1 MYSSLATVAVEMV
14 LIVELTLTS
23 SFFER
28 LQSSV
33 ERIINHRRF
42 PNMPKKQAVYGKRPK
57 AACSSTNIF
66 ASPDNNKRKAVETVN
81 ILSDNE
87 IEQRQNK
94 TLEAQSIHVESPSR
108 NRRPLGEIN
117 GNAVLHVEVPKEK
130 KKSTKS
136 KQSKT
141 KRRVKDAAAAKKG
154 DMRDED
160 LGESDA
166 APQSTDLSG
175 AVGDDCAVVEA
186 KIQTQVI
193 IPVEEQV
200 EATEAMAQRSEAP
213 ADTPSK
219 DIPSD
224 DPYNQHCASLLEL
237 TSHPVSSFSDWADE
251 LREDFSLV
259 KIAEAS
265 FGEVYR
271 LSLHPDSAGDSDL
284 PLSKNDESVLKV
296 IALTQ
301 PPDTLPKSKRDRE
314 RALEKA
320 KNMSKPADVASE
332 LKLLQRLSDI
342 PGFTNFRDLRV
353 LRGRPPGPFAQA
365 FQAFNAAQS
374 AANKDL
380 SIFPDPAKKSSY
392 SNDQLWAV
400 IEMQDAGTDLE
411 KLVAQGVSSSIW
423 VVWDIFW
430 QVVLALA
437 KGEEEA
443 EFEHRDLHLGNICV
457 RTPPEPFEEAIVD
470 VDKCLGFSPFEAT
483 LIDYTVSRA
492 SMVPAAAS
500 AGRGGEEGDDQV
512 AYIDLAND
520 PHLFYG
526 DSAEEYQYDI
536 YRYMRGSIYYSSP
549 YARFPNDGSPDP
561 TSPEQ
566 EHENENEDE
575 NENEG
580 KEQEEPP
587 LPTPPTSA
595 QMAEI
600 AHQTNRS
607 WRQFHPQ
614 TNLVWLHYILY
625 MLLENMTWPTKKG
638 PSKKTK
644 PLEHSRWK
652 RSKDLEAALLKVQ
665 DELDPGWLGQEGSLG
680 RAGEVVAWAVEMGWL
695 RVGDVVG
702 EAGGG
707 EFEVFGEE
715 DEEGEGDG
723 EVGEDDEEDGLVRGL
738 EGLGLGPASRSE
750 DGEVDAAKKSKKG
763 GRKASKKR
771 T

>member
-1 MYSSLATVAVEMV
+1 
-14 LIVELTLTS
+14 
-23 SFFER
+23 
-28 LQSSV
+28 
-33 ERIINHRRF
+33 
-42 PNMPKKQAVYGKRPK
+42 MPKKQAVYGKRPK
-57 AACSSTNIF
+57 ATCNPTSIF
-66 ASPDNNKRKAVETVN
+66 ASPDTPKRTAVETIR

-87 IEQRQNK
+87 IEGRRSK
-94 TLEAQSIHVESPSR
+94 ALEVQSIESPVR

-136 KQSKT
+136 KQSRT
-141 KRRVKDAAAAKKG
+141 KRRVKDEAAAAEKKNMG
-154 DMRDED
+154 SET
-160 LGESDA
+160 LGEKVVPEA
-166 APQSTDLSG
+166 IHVAPQNTDLPDT
-175 AVGDDCAVVEA
+175 AADCAVVEVKA
-186 KIQTQVI
+186 QPQIVV
-193 IPVEEQV
+193 PAEEQI
-200 EATEAMAQRSEAP
+200 EATEAMAQETEVP
-213 ADTPSK
+213 ANVPSNEL
-219 DIPSD
+219 PTD
-224 DPYNQHCASLLEL
+224 DPYTEHCASLLEL
-237 TSHPVSSFSDWADE
+237 TSYPVSSFSDWADG

-271 LSLHPDSAGDSDL
+271 LSLHPEAAAEDLSL

-301 PPDTLPKSKRDRE
+301 PPSTLPKSKRDRE
-314 RALEKA
+314 RALKKA
-320 KNMSKPADVASE
+320 ENMSKPADVASE

-353 LRGRPPGPFAQA
+353 LRGRPPGPFAEA
-365 FQAFNAAQS
+365 FEAFNAAQK
-374 AANKDL
+374 AADKEL
-380 SIFPDPAKKSSY
+380 SIFPDPAKKASY
-392 SNDQLWAV
+392 SKDQLWAV

-457 RTPPEPFEEAIVD
+457 RTPPEGFDEAAVD
-470 VDKCLGFSPFEAT
+470 VSKSLGFTSFEAT

-492 SMVPAAAS
+492 SMVTASAAS
-500 AGRGGEEGDDQV
+500 KDDDDQV

-549 YARFPNDGSPDP
+549 YARFPNDGSSDP
-561 TSPEQ
+561 TSKSTP
-566 EHENENEDE
+566 NEN
-575 NENEG
+575 
-580 KEQEEPP
+580 QEETDQEPT
-587 LPTPPTSA
+587 LPTPPTPA
-595 QMAEI
+595 QMAAI
-600 AHQTNRS
+600 AAQTNRS

-625 MLLENMTWPTKKG
+625 MLLEQMSWPAKKA

-644 PLEHSRWK
+644 PLEHARWK
-652 RSKDLEAALLKVQ
+652 RAKELEAALLKVQ
-665 DELDPGWLGQEGSLG
+665 EELDPGWLGEEGSLG
-680 RAGEVVAWAVEMGWL
+680 RSGEIVAWAV
-695 RVGDVVG
+695 
-702 EAGGG
+702 
-707 EFEVFGEE
+707 
-715 DEEGEGDG
+715 
-723 EVGEDDEEDGLVRGL
+723 
-738 EGLGLGPASRSE
+738 
-750 DGEVDAAKKSKKG
+750 
-763 GRKASKKR
+763 
-771 T
+771 